1 MKTLEE
7 AFKEFADGSAPFV
20 NETERHA
27 MEVSYYFGA
36 AHVYGYLLAA
46 RKMKNPGEEI
56 HKLFEELD
64 FFMRSLPYSDREGNA

>member
-7 AFKEFADGSAPFV
+7 AFNEFAAGSVPFI

-46 RKMKNPGEEI
+46 RKMKDPAGEI
-56 HKLFEELD
+56 CKLFEELD
-64 FFMRSLPYSDREGNA
+64 FFIQSLPYSDREGNA